1 MGQPGEKHKLELLK
15 RAFKLICFASLQFP
29 LFSTALTAQPA
40 DDKIQ
45 EKERELIDLQ
55 SRIDEITIELNSSVQ
70 HKQTLTDQLR
80 ITELQIGRSTRK
92 LRELKETLDRQRTNI
107 AILKDNR
114 RLQKTEL
121 EVQRKE
127 LVRQLRAAYA
137 MGRQEQL
144 KILLNQENKALLSR
158 VMVYYGYFNR
168 ARTER
173 IKITKKVLETLRN
186 TEQQIARESELL
198 TELLMQEQQEQ
209 YRLGKVNN
217 ARLLVITA
225 LDSEIKGKGDK
236 LQELKRNEQ
245 KLQSL
250 VKKLHEEQLNGLSLG
265 TGGDI
270 PFEQLKGA
278 LKWPTSGR
286 LVNYY
291 GTIKTVGLKW
301 DGVMISAPEG
311 QAVKSVH
318 HGRVAFADWLRGFG
332 LLLIIDHGD
341 GYMTLYGHNQSLFK
355 EIGEWVEPGET
366 VALVGRSGG
375 RGSAGVYFGIRYN
388 GRPVNPQAW
397 CRKPKGSKVG
407 QYEKQL

>member
-1 MGQPGEKHKLELLK
+1 MT
-15 RAFKLICFASLQFP
+15 AFKLINFGSLLFL
-29 LFSTALTAQPA
+29 LFSTALIAESV
-40 DDKIQ
+40 DDKIE

-55 SRIDEITIELNSSVQ
+55 SRIDEITTKLNSSVQ
-70 HKQTLTDQLR
+70 HRQTLIDQLR

-92 LRELKETLDRQRTNI
+92 LRELKETLDRLRTHI
-107 AILKDNR
+107 AILKGNR
-114 RLQKTEL
+114 RLQKAEL

-127 LVRQLRAAYA
+127 LIRQLRAAYA

-144 KILLNQENKALLSR
+144 KILLNQENTALLSR
-158 VMVYYGYFNR
+158 VMAYYDYFNR

-173 IKITKKVLETLRN
+173 IIITKKVLNALRN
-186 TEQQIARESELL
+186 TEQEIAQESELL
-198 TELLMQEQQEQ
+198 SQLLMQEQKEQ
-209 YRLGKVNN
+209 QRLGKVNN

-225 LDSEIKGKGDK
+225 LDSEIQGKGDE

-250 VKKLHEEQLNGLSLG
+250 VKELQEEQLIALSLE

-270 PFEQLKGA
+270 PFKELKGA

-286 LVNYY
+286 LINSY
-291 GTIKTVGLKW
+291 GTIKTVGIKW

-311 QAVKSVH
+311 QEVRSVH

-388 GRPVNPQAW
+388 GRPVNPQVW
-397 CRKPKGSKVG
+397 CRKPKGSRVG
-407 QYEKQL
+407 

>member
-1 MGQPGEKHKLELLK
+1 MGQPGEKCGWSLLMT
-15 RAFKLICFASLQFP
+15 AFKLINFGSLLFL
-29 LFSTALTAQPA
+29 LFSTALIAESV
-40 DDKIQ
+40 DDKIE

-55 SRIDEITIELNSSVQ
+55 SRIDEITTKLNSSVQ
-70 HKQTLTDQLR
+70 HRQTLIDQLR

-92 LRELKETLDRQRTNI
+92 LRELKETLDRLRTHI
-107 AILKDNR
+107 AILKGNR
-114 RLQKTEL
+114 RLQKAEL

-127 LVRQLRAAYA
+127 LIRQLRAAYA

-144 KILLNQENKALLSR
+144 KILLNQENTALLSR
-158 VMVYYGYFNR
+158 VMAYYDYFNR

-173 IKITKKVLETLRN
+173 IIITKKVLNALRN
-186 TEQQIARESELL
+186 TEQEIAQESELL
-198 TELLMQEQQEQ
+198 SQLLMQEQKEQ
-209 YRLGKVNN
+209 QRLGKVNN

-225 LDSEIKGKGDK
+225 LDSEIQGKGDE

-250 VKKLHEEQLNGLSLG
+250 VKELQEEQLIALSLE

-270 PFEQLKGA
+270 PFKELKGA

-286 LVNYY
+286 LINSY
-291 GTIKTVGLKW
+291 GTIKTVGIKW

-311 QAVKSVH
+311 QEVRSVH

-388 GRPVNPQAW
+388 GRPVNPQVW
-397 CRKPKGSKVG
+397 CRKPKGSRVG
-407 QYEKQL
+407 